1 MLWLLSGQLTLSG
14 HASPGASTSCACGLG
29 WEDLLG
35 WTHAL
40 SRWLPVWLPIR
51 SLLCSDPPNDTW
63 VFPAISRFVLTAG
76 GCSPSWGL
84 GQRFLPFRCLEQ
96 NLGFDFWQREMHR
109 VQRDSI
115 FRPERGVCV
124 FWSSI
129 PMRIGVYHRCC
140 GHILILLMPCPVL
153 TTCGLPGEFCAGRV
167 ALSCVS
173 PFLSC
178 RLKLFC

>member
-1 MLWLLSGQLTLSG
+1 MQ
-14 HASPGASTSCACGLG
+14 PFLG
-29 WEDLLG
+29 
-35 WTHAL
+35 
-40 SRWLPVWLPIR
+40 
-51 SLLCSDPPNDTW
+51 TW
-63 VFPAISRFVLTAG
+63 PKV
-76 GCSPSWGL
+76 
-84 GQRFLPFRCLEQ
+84 LPFRCLEQ
-96 NLGFDFWQREMHR
+96 NLGCDFWQREMHR

-129 PMRIGVYHRCC
+129 PMRMGVYHRCC

-178 RLKLFC
+178 RLKLVLLGISGKPEPPYRDHCLGTERLSYPMPADNDLFCFTSFCK